1 MQERNQYPQED
12 LEDGWQKRQE
22 WQEDR
27 THDRTLPMLWK
38 NLQICLKQ
46 EKNLDSTKALL
57 LSSFFVC
64 ESAVNALERTKSF
77 NASRG
82 FRSLLWFFFL

>member
-12 LEDGWQKRQE
+12 LEDGWQKGQE

-27 THDRTLPMLWK
+27 THNRALPMLWK
-38 NLQICLKQ
+38 NLQICLEQ

-57 LSSFFVC
+57 LFSFFVF
-64 ESAVNALERTKSF
+64 ESRAIRFGKHS
-77 NASRG
+77 
-82 FRSLLWFFFL
+82 